1 MSWLEIIKHNF
12 WQTILW
18 FDQGFGILF
27 STLVKQKGYAD
38 ITLSARAYLWEQESK
53 FKWLRKVIDIIFF
66 WQKEHCKDAW
76 ETEKKLG
83 HFPPEMR

>member
-1 MSWLEIIKHNF
+1 MMWWKLLQHNF
-12 WQTILW
+12 WQFILW

-38 ITLSARAYLWEQESK
+38 ITLSARAYLWEQEGK
-53 FKWLRKVIDIIFF
+53 YKWLRKVIDTLFF

>member
-1 MSWLEIIKHNF
+1 MSWLKIIKHNF
-12 WQTILW
+12 WQIILW

-38 ITLSARAYLWEQESK
+38 ITLSARAYLWEQEGK

>member
-1 MSWLEIIKHNF
+1 MSWLDIIKHNF

-18 FDQGFGILF
+18 FDQGCGILF

-38 ITLSARAYLWEQESK
+38 ITLSARAYLWEQEGK
-53 FKWLRKVIDIIFF
+53 FKLLRKVIDIIFF

>member
-1 MSWLEIIKHNF
+1 MSWLEIIKYNF
-12 WQTILW
+12 WQTLLW

-27 STLVKQKGYAD
+27 STLVKQKWYAD
-38 ITLSARAYLWEQESK
+38 VTFSARAYLWEQESK

-66 WQKEHCKDAW
+66 WQKEHCKDVW